1 MSRAPAGEAGS
12 LVGSESSQAR
22 IVYVIDDDREIRVSV
37 GVLLGANGYDV
48 RPFASAADFLDELSH
63 LRPGCLIVDIRMPDI
78 DGIALLSKAAAR
90 GVSWPA
96 IVVTG
101 HAEVPTAVAA
111 MKLGALDFLEKP
123 FSYAALMTSL
133 DHAFD
138 LLEREPDHRL
148 TAAAAERVAGLSKR
162 ERQIFR
168 GILAGLANK
177 EMALRLDL
185 SHRTVEMHRLKMM
198 RRLGV
203 RKATDLFALAAAAGI
218 SAGDFPGD

>member
-1 MSRAPAGEAGS
+1 
-12 LVGSESSQAR
+12 
-22 IVYVIDDDREIRVSV
+22 
-37 GVLLGANGYDV
+37 
-48 RPFASAADFLDELSH
+48 
-63 LRPGCLIVDIRMPDI
+63 
-78 DGIALLSKAAAR
+78 
-90 GVSWPA
+90 
-96 IVVTG
+96 
-101 HAEVPTAVAA
+101 

-123 FSYAALMTSL
+123 FSYSALMTAL
-133 DHAFD
+133 EHAFD

-148 TAAAAERVAGLSKR
+148 SAAAAEKVAGLSKR

-218 SAGDFPGD
+218 RAGDFPGD

>member
-1 MSRAPAGEAGS
+1 
-12 LVGSESSQAR
+12 
-22 IVYVIDDDREIRVSV
+22 V
-37 GVLLGANGYDV
+37 GVLLGANGYEA
-48 RPFASAADFLDELSH
+48 RPFASAADFLDELAH
-63 LRPGCLIVDIRMPDI
+63 LRPGCLIVDIRMPDV
-78 DGIALLSKAAAR
+78 DGITLLSEAAAR

-123 FSYAALMTSL
+123 FSYTALMSAL
-133 DHAFD
+133 EHAFD
-138 LLEREPDHRL
+138 LLEREPDSRL
-148 TAAAAERVAGLSKR
+148 SAAVAESVAGLSKR

-218 SAGDFPGD
+218 RAGDFPGD

>member
-1 MSRAPAGEAGS
+1 MSRAPSGEADP
-12 LVGSESSQAR
+12 LVGSESAQAR
-22 IVYVIDDDREIRVSV
+22 TVYVIDDDRDVRVSL
-37 GVLLGANGYDV
+37 GVLLGANGYEA
-48 RPFASAADFLDELSH
+48 RPFASAADFLDELPH

-78 DGIALLSKAAAR
+78 DGIALLSEAAAR

-123 FSYAALMTSL
+123 FSYSALMTAL

-138 LLEREPDHRL
+138 LLEREPDPRL
-148 TAAAAERVAGLSKR
+148 SAAAAESVAGLSKR

-218 SAGDFPGD
+218 RAGDFPGD

>member
-1 MSRAPAGEAGS
+1 VGE
-12 LVGSESSQAR
+12 
-22 IVYVIDDDREIRVSV
+22 
-37 GVLLGANGYDV
+37 LLGANGYDV
-48 RPFASAADFLDELSH
+48 RPFASAADFLDELPH

-78 DGIALLSKAAAR
+78 DGIALLSEAAAR

-123 FSYAALMTSL
+123 FSYTALMSAL
-133 DHAFD
+133 EHAFD
-138 LLEREPDHRL
+138 LLEREPDSRL
-148 TAAAAERVAGLSKR
+148 SAAVAESVAGLSKR

-218 SAGDFPGD
+218 RAGDFPGD